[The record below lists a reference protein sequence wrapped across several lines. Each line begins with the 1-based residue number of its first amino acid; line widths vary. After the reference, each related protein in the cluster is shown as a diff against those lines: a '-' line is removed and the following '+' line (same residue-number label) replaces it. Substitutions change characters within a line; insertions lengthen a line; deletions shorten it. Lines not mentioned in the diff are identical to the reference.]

1 MAPGVAAE
9 SAPEVEPGVSV
20 ALELEG
26 VIKVYREGDIETV
39 ALRGVDLTVETG
51 QFVAIMGRSGSGK
64 STLLNMIAGSDR
76 PTAGRVVIEGV
87 EIGRADEAVRARLR
101 GRQVGIV
108 FQGDN
113 LVPFLDVDENVT
125 LATELAGRPADRAS
139 IDSLLDRVGLTQRR
153 RHRPAQL
160 SGGEQQ
166 RAGLA
171 CVLAGR
177 PRLLLADEITGELD
191 SISAGLLLDLL
202 RQLHADEA
210 RTILLV
216 THDPAVAAV
225 ADRLVELQDGRITTD
240 RLRA

>member
-1 MAPGVAAE
+1 MGRGVPRGAVAADVP
-9 SAPEVEPGVSV
+9 ARM

-39 ALRGVDLTVETG
+39 ALRGIDLAVETG

-64 STLLNMIAGSDR
+64 STLLNLVAGSDR
-76 PTAGRVVIEGV
+76 PTAGRVIVDGV
-87 EIGRADEAVRARLR
+87 EIGRADEAARAGLR
-101 GRQVGIV
+101 GRQIGLV
-108 FQGDN
+108 FQDNN
-113 LVPFLDVDENVT
+113 LVPFLDVAENVS
-125 LATELAGRPADRAS
+125 LAAQLAGRPADGES
-139 IDSLLDRVGLTQRR
+139 VDLLLDRVGLAQRG

-177 PRLLLADEITGELD
+177 PKLLLADEITGELD
-191 SISAGLLLDLL
+191 STSAGLLLDLL

-210 RTILLV
+210 PTILLV

-225 ADRLVELQDGRITTD
+225 AQRVVELHDGRVTADRLQ
-240 RLRA
+240 

>member
-1 MAPGVAAE
+1 M
-9 SAPEVEPGVSV
+9 
-20 ALELEG
+20 
-26 VIKVYREGDIETV
+26 
-39 ALRGVDLTVETG
+39 
-51 QFVAIMGRSGSGK
+51 
-64 STLLNMIAGSDR
+64 
-76 PTAGRVVIEGV
+76 
-87 EIGRADEAVRARLR
+87 
-101 GRQVGIV
+101 GIV

-113 LVPFLDVDENVT
+113 LVSFLDVDENVA
-125 LATELAGRPADRAS
+125 LAGELAGRPPDRAS

-210 RTILLV
+210 PTILLV

-225 ADRLVELQDGRITTD
+225 ADRLVELHDGRITAD
-240 RLRA
+240 RLQA

>member
-1 MAPGVAAE
+1 MVRGVPGDGATAN
-9 SAPEVEPGVSV
+9 ARPGT

-39 ALRGVDLTVETG
+39 ALRGIDLAVETG

-64 STLLNMIAGSDR
+64 STLLNLIAGSDR
-76 PTAGRVVIEGV
+76 PTAGRVMVGGV
-87 EIGRADEAVRARLR
+87 DIGRADEAVRARFR
-101 GRQVGIV
+101 GREVGLV
-108 FQGDN
+108 FQDNN
-113 LVPFLDVDENVT
+113 LVPFLDVAENVS
-125 LATELAGRPADRAS
+125 LAAQLAGRPADGAS
-139 IDSLLDRVGLTQRR
+139 IDLLLDRVGLAQRG

-171 CVLAGR
+171 CALGGR
-177 PRLLLADEITGELD
+177 PKLLLADEITGELD
-191 SISAGLLLDLL
+191 STSAGLLLDLL

-210 RTILLV
+210 PTILLV

-225 ADRLVELQDGRITTD
+225 AERLVELHDGHVTAD
-240 RLRA
+240 RLQ